1 MPTRWKSLIAAIR
14 TSEILTLT
22 TCWEPTGL
30 YNKSTTQKL
39 ILHSQSTPTKY
50 QKKLDSQAIT
60 IELQPLSQKPT
71 KTRSSIG
78 INRLDQTAQQRNY
91 PVNLGTL
98 GCHPCAINK
107 NEISVSIKQLDQTA
121 QQKNQ
126 RLLHLASHH
135 LSTSSAMREDLQK
148 QQTEFR
154 TQI

>member
-1 MPTRWKSLIAAIR
+1 MWEPAIYR
-14 TSEILTLT
+14 KRKFLYKHP
-22 TCWEPTGL
+22 TCWEPTAL

-50 QKKLDSQAIT
+50 QQKLDSQAIT

-107 NEISVSIKQLDQTA
+107 NEIICIHKAARSNCSAKELKAVTSGISPSINIISNERGSPKTA
-121 QQKNQ
+121 N
-126 RLLHLASHH
+126 
-135 LSTSSAMREDLQK
+135 
-148 QQTEFR
+148 
-154 TQI
+154 